1 MKALTRNW
9 KAVLAV
15 LLLIVA
21 LLVWFLAYRPAKTEF
36 ESKQANLTNEL
47 MLLQMQVAS
56 TQAYNEEVIRENK
69 KYEPLVD
76 KLPEET
82 AKLARSESELLSKF
96 PAEMR
101 EEDQIMYM
109 VWLENVMKE
118 LDPESK
124 NDVHFAFA
132 SYEEDLKLNGAS
144 FGGITLNYT
153 FVMHYKA
160 FQRLIDYL
168 SADERIASVRYV
180 TMNYDESTDQLI
192 GTMGIK
198 FYMAIPNDYNS
209 AYEYTEPDVPM
220 NGGQGKD
227 NVYTTPGYPENTT
240 PKDIIPGIRN
250 NPESS
255 TQKN

>member
-1 MKALTRNW
+1 MKAIARNW

-15 LLLIVA
+15 LLLIAA
-21 LLVWFLAYRPAKTEF
+21 LLVWFLAYRPAKKEF
-36 ESKQANLTNEL
+36 ESRQSSLQNEL

-56 TQAYNEEVIRENK
+56 TQAYNEEVISENK
-69 KYEPLVD
+69 KYEPLID
-76 KLPEET
+76 ALPDEI
-82 AKLARSESELLSKF
+82 AKLERSEKELFAKF

-101 EEDQIMYM
+101 EEDQIMYA

-118 LDPESK
+118 IDPEIS

-144 FGGITLNYT
+144 FGGITLNCTYRL
-153 FVMHYKA
+153 HYKA
-160 FQRLIDYL
+160 FQRLLDYL
-168 SADERIASVRYV
+168 SADERVAAVRYV
-180 TMNYDESTDQLI
+180 TMNYEESTNQLI

-240 PKDIIPGIRN
+240 RKDTIPGIRN
-250 NPESS
+250 NPEST
-255 TQKN
+255 TQTN